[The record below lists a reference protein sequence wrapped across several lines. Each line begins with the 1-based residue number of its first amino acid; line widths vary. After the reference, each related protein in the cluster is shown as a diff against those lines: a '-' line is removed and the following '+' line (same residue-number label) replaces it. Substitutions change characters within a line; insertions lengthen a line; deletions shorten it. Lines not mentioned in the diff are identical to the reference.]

1 MHTVHLALNKPTDSK
16 VDYAAMGIMFS
27 VNDATIELEDDQKKL
42 INDFFT
48 SLKWDDTS
56 ASVVVDEV
64 KYGDLMMMVNTKD
77 RYVYKGSVTTPPCA
91 TTVYWNVLTTIYPI
105 KAEVLTNFKKQLARK
120 DGLDTTGNWREIQKL
135 DSKHMPKIIKAGGQG
150 AGVPVLI
157 AFLIFFVILS
167 VVGWVMAF
175 KWKNAGS
182 PVKVN
187 DDRATAAGAKVEMV

>member
-135 DSKHMPKIIKAGGQG
+135 DSKHMPKIIKAGGQC